1 MTLRQNGSQALAWG
15 AFEAGVSLVTG
26 YPGSPSTAV
35 VEAMAALQAQGV
47 AGDGVQI
54 DWASNEKSA
63 FDTALGVSLAGRR
76 ALVCMKNVGLNVALD
91 SLMVANLAGG
101 PGGLVVL
108 VGDDPGGW
116 GSQNEEDSRP
126 LAAAAEVP
134 LLEPVRV
141 EDLAPA
147 MGQAF
152 LLSEQFQVP
161 VVVRLTLS
169 MFQATLENAPRPTP
183 PLPPRPP
190 AFDRQPERWNVLPIR
205 VVALHRELQANLEKV
220 RTGFEASPLNRLDQ
234 VGSRGKG
241 IVAAGGTY
249 QKLRESGLGIP
260 GATEPAPDQSPLSV
274 LALATL
280 HPLPEERLLSFLRER
295 DEILVVEETA
305 PFLEVQIQA
314 LAQRAGLSLPIL
326 GRASGHL
333 PRAGELQA
341 PELRAALASFLPG
354 HPWPAADEGKR
365 TMPSRQPLCDDC
377 PYTPLLR
384 ALTALMDRHGGREA
398 FVVTGETGCMVR
410 AQLPPWQ
417 ILDAKYGMGGSIA
430 LAAGLVRSGL
440 PHKVVALAGDSALLH
455 SGLAGLVDAAQAGL
469 PLLVVVLDNGTT
481 ALSGGQP
488 HPASGRDIQG
498 RPRPPV
504 DLAALVA
511 AAGARPVHV
520 VDPEDGQATEA
531 ALEAGLA
538 AGGLAAVISRRRC
551 PRW

>member
-63 FDTALGVSLAGRR
+63 FDTALGVSLAGQR

-169 MFQATLENAPRPTP
+169 MFQATLENAPRPSP

-190 AFDRQPERWNVLPIR
+190 AFDRQPERWEKGQVR
-205 VVALHRELQANLEKV
+205 GGGVDRGVEARLEKV
-220 RTGFEASPLNRLDQ
+220 GTGFEA
-234 VGSRGKG
+234 
-241 IVAAGGTY
+241 
-249 QKLRESGLGIP
+249 
-260 GATEPAPDQSPLSV
+260 
-274 LALATL
+274 
-280 HPLPEERLLSFLRER
+280 
-295 DEILVVEETA
+295 
-305 PFLEVQIQA
+305 
-314 LAQRAGLSLPIL
+314 
-326 GRASGHL
+326 
-333 PRAGELQA
+333 
-341 PELRAALASFLPG
+341 
-354 HPWPAADEGKR
+354 
-365 TMPSRQPLCDDC
+365 
-377 PYTPLLR
+377 
-384 ALTALMDRHGGREA
+384 
-398 FVVTGETGCMVR
+398 
-410 AQLPPWQ
+410 
-417 ILDAKYGMGGSIA
+417 
-430 LAAGLVRSGL
+430 
-440 PHKVVALAGDSALLH
+440 
-455 SGLAGLVDAAQAGL
+455 
-469 PLLVVVLDNGTT
+469 
-481 ALSGGQP
+481 
-488 HPASGRDIQG
+488 
-498 RPRPPV
+498 
-504 DLAALVA
+504 
-511 AAGARPVHV
+511 
-520 VDPEDGQATEA
+520 
-531 ALEAGLA
+531 
-538 AGGLAAVISRRRC
+538 
-551 PRW
+551 